1 MKFIFLLKRPAP
13 PLFKTEE
20 DETHAYLGKD
30 LAYLGHEIEF
40 ISIVKSEDF
49 CRWVKIYNK
58 FNYLKQPIDFI
69 EKNNIISYC
78 YQGIKCVL
86 LKENYFDDNLKK
98 IIVQFKGA
106 DFVICALEKSSEY
119 ISVLKKNNIKT
130 IGWLHSFTPD
140 GMDPVYAQPDLLMST
155 SNFIFERARR
165 FTRKIP
171 NLVLYPGFD
180 FKEPLKKTGQFLT
193 FFDPLKE
200 KGGGFILKLAPYLP
214 KEKFLCIEGE
224 KENTL
229 FRSCLFENM
238 SYKRIKKIDTFL
250 SKTKILLVPSIQEE
264 GFSRLIIEAQMRGIP
279 VIAHDTGGLSEA
291 LNSGGTLMKNLS
303 VFEWKNTIL
312 RYSSEAF
319 YQEERK
325 KARLASL
332 KFKQDVGKMLIEF
345 LSHY

>member
-49 CRWVKIYNK
+49 CRWNRIYRK
-58 FNYLKQPIDFI
+58 FNFLKQVSDFI
-69 EKNNIISYC
+69 EKNNSISYC

-98 IIVQFKGA
+98 IIMQFKGA

-130 IGWLHSFTPD
+130 IGWLHAFTPQ
-140 GMDPVYAQPDLLMST
+140 GMEPVYANPDFLLST
-155 SNFIFERARR
+155 SKFIFERAKR

-171 NLVLYPGFD
+171 QLLLYPGFN
-180 FKEPLKKTGQFLT
+180 FKEPLKKTGPFLT
-193 FFDPLKE
+193 FYNPLKE
-200 KGGGFILKLAPYLP
+200 KGAHFILKLASYLP
-214 KEKFLCIEGE
+214 KEKFLCVEGE
-224 KENTL
+224 KKNTYFCAHL
-229 FRSCLFENM
+229 SENM
-238 SYKRIKKIDTFL
+238 TYVQASENDFL
-250 SKTKILLVPSIQEE
+250 TKSKILLVPSIQEE

-291 LNSGGTLMKNLS
+291 LNQAGVLIEDLS
-303 VFEWKNTIL
+303 VYKWKEAIQRL
-312 RYSSEAF
+312 SSKNI

-325 KARLASL
+325 KARSASL